1 MRSLGVPD
9 LLVAWES
16 AYGQPPALRALTLI
30 TAASADEDVDLR
42 GLPLGERDARLLTL
56 REATF
61 GPSLESLAECSSCGE
76 KFEFS
81 LNTPDVR
88 APARPS
94 AGPPL
99 TIDGYEVEW
108 RLPTAGDVAALARD
122 EVTKNSALRLLEA
135 CVVHARRGDVSVAPA
150 DLPEPVRA
158 ALAQAV
164 ERADPHADLALQLD
178 CPACTHPNV
187 VPFDIATFFW
197 DELNVWA
204 LRTLQDVHALAS
216 AYGWSEREV
225 LSMSSFR
232 RQLYL
237 EMVGA

>member
-1 MRSLGVPD
+1 MHALGAPD
-9 LLVAWES
+9 LLDAWES
-16 AYGQPPALRALTLI
+16 TYGQPPAMRALTLVA
-30 TAASADEDVDLR
+30 AASDDGDVDAR
-42 GLPLGERDARLLTL
+42 GLALGERDARLLTL

-61 GPSLESLAECSSCGE
+61 GPSLESLAECASCGE
-76 KFEFS
+76 TFEFS
-81 LNTPDVR
+81 LKTRDIR
-88 APARPS
+88 APVRPS
-94 AGPPL
+94 MGPPL
-99 TIDGYEVEW
+99 AIDGYEIEW
-108 RLPTAGDVAALARD
+108 RLPTAGDVAALSQSEGMENTAR
-122 EVTKNSALRLLEA
+122 RLFEG
-135 CVVHARRGDVSVAPA
+135 CVVHARRGDAFVAPA
-150 DLPEPVRA
+150 ELTEPVRA

-164 ERADPHADLALQLD
+164 ERADPQADVALRLD
-178 CPACTHPNV
+178 CPACAHPNV

-225 LSMSSFR
+225 LSMTPFR

>member
-1 MRSLGVPD
+1 MPALGVPD
-9 LLVAWES
+9 LLEAWES
-16 AYGQPPALRALTLI
+16 AYGQPPGKRALALVA
-30 TAASADEDVDLR
+30 AASGDEDVDVR

-61 GPSLESLAECSSCGE
+61 GPALESLAECGSCGE
-76 KFEFS
+76 TFEFS
-81 LNTPDVR
+81 VKTRDIR
-88 APARPS
+88 APAGAS

-99 TIDGYEVEW
+99 EVDGYEVEW
-108 RLPTAGDVAALARD
+108 RLPTAGDVAALSQG
-122 EVTKNSALRLLEA
+122 EVTETSALRLLEA
-135 CVVHARRGDVSVAPA
+135 CVVKARKGDASVSPA

-164 ERADPHADLALQLD
+164 ERADPQADVALRLD
-178 CPACTHPNV
+178 CPACAHSNI

-225 LSMSSFR
+225 LSMTSFR